1 MRPHDAARVGR
12 AVARVDTALS
22 TTGEHLGTLL
32 IHQALW
38 PCAAGV
44 GVAAVLGRAVAA
56 RTVVPRLAQRV
67 HPALGEAAGRDTRA
81 ADALV
86 RQRTLEVTLA
96 PGCNMQ
102 VRGWSHG
109 QQRSY
114 FCNIFPEFLFEY
126 TIPFCIFLHTD
137 RLSSHQEI
145 NLTTQSLIHFKIQT

>member
-12 AVARVDTALS
+12 AVAGIDTVLS

-32 IHQALW
+32 VHQALG
-38 PCAAGV
+38 PRAAGV

-67 HPALGEAAGRDTRA
+67 HPALGEAAGGDTRA

-109 QQRSY
+109 PTE
-114 FCNIFPEFLFEY
+114 IILLLHFPEFLFEY
-126 TIPFCIFLHTD
+126 TIPFCILLHQ
-137 RLSSHQEI
+137 HQEI
-145 NLTTQSLIHFKIQT
+145 NLTNNIINTY